1 MSNTT
6 KKKKN
11 NKRKRYA
18 LSSTHVNEVREKH
31 LAHSEATRKRF
42 RQRHQK
48 RSLWGGC
55 NEYVDDDLV
64 SRILVK
70 WPFAQLLKH
79 TRLFVLLLNRRLPR
93 PLESRLP
100 EHVSSLVYFRHPSEY
115 YETLFADYTKIK
127 CTSQTLSFRAYYTL
141 VYKEAMVTG
150 ATTVEERAYHVAR
163 LRACFIVALTYEPR
177 IRRFVFSNHDIH
189 YEHLHTHPPPPQ
201 KTAHFI
207 ERLQPSVDAFLSS
220 NVDYQT
226 EVFATDVSSLWL
238 MEYMF
243 LLQ

>member
-1 MSNTT
+1 MSHT
-6 KKKKN
+6 KKKKK
-11 NKRKRYA
+11 NKGKRYA
-18 LSSTHVNEVREKH
+18 LSSTHVNDVREKH

-48 RSLWGGC
+48 RTLWGGC

-70 WPFAQLLKH
+70 WPFTELLAH
-79 TRLFVLLLNRRLPR
+79 SRLFVLLLNRRIPMPLQSPLPD
-93 PLESRLP
+93 
-100 EHVSSLVYFRHPSEY
+100 HVSSLVYFRHPSEY
-115 YETLFADYTKIK
+115 YETLFADYTNVM
-127 CTSQTLSFRAYYTL
+127 CTTSQSLSFRAYYTL
-141 VYKEAMVTG
+141 VYKEATTM
-150 ATTVEERAYHVAR
+150 ATVEERAYHVAR
-163 LRACFIVALTYEPR
+163 LRACFMVALTYEPR

-189 YEHLHTHPPPPQ
+189 YEHLHTHPPPLQ

-207 ERLQPSVDAFLSS
+207 ERVRDGVDAFLSS
-220 NVDYQT
+220 NVDYEAET
-226 EVFATDVSSLWL
+226 FSATVSSLWL

>member
-1 MSNTT
+1 MSN
-6 KKKKN
+6 KK

-18 LSSTHVNEVREKH
+18 LSSTHVNEVHKKH
-31 LAHSEATRKRF
+31 VAHSEATRKRF

-55 NEYVDDDLV
+55 NEFVDDDLV
-64 SRILVK
+64 SRILIK

-79 TRLFVLLLNRRLPR
+79 SRLFVLLLNRRLPLDTAS
-93 PLESRLP
+93 PLP

-115 YETLFADYTKIK
+115 YETLFADYTKVT
-127 CTSQTLSFRAYYTL
+127 CTAQTLSFRAYYTL
-141 VYKEAMVTG
+141 VYREATL
-150 ATTVEERAYHVAR
+150 AAAETTDHAYHTAR
-163 LRACFIVALTYEPR
+163 LRACFLVALTYEPR

-201 KTAHFI
+201 KTGHFI
-207 ERLQPSVDAFLSS
+207 ERLRPSVDEFLSS
-220 NVDYQT
+220 NVDHEAET
-226 EVFATDVSSLWL
+226 FATDASSLWL
-238 MEYMF
+238 TEYMF